1 MRLVVL
7 HRGILPPNA
16 ESIERLADTVY
27 ATEEELPLL
36 LPGADI
42 LLCWHSIT
50 TAVAA
55 AWPEDP
61 AQAPGWVHV
70 AAAGVDPFLFPS
82 LVADQNVVLTNSR
95 GVYDQAIAEYVL
107 GLILALAKDFPGTW
121 EHQRRREWRPRDSE
135 RIGGRTALVW
145 GTGPIGRAVARM
157 LRAVG
162 MRVAGAGRTAREGD
176 PDFGTVYEAATIRTA
191 LADADYV
198 VLAAPLTPATRCMV
212 DASVLAAMKTGAR
225 LLNIGR
231 GGLVDE
237 EALVRHLA
245 DGRLAGAALDVFA
258 QEPLPAASPLWDMP
272 GVIVSPHTA
281 GEVTGWRADL
291 ADLFLDNLRRR
302 GQGRPLR
309 NVVDKEKGYVREGTD
324 TAGTDTAGTDT
335 AGTDT
340 AGIATERAA
349 TERAATEAGAI
360 GANTAGSSSGGG
372 AAGPHAR

>member
-1 MRLVVL
+1 MADRLVVL
-7 HRGILPPNA
+7 HQGILPPNA
-16 ESIERLADTVY
+16 EDIERLADTVY

-42 LLCWHSIT
+42 VFCWHSIT
-50 TAVAA
+50 TAVAE
-55 AWPEDP
+55 AWPADP
-61 AQAPGWVHV
+61 ALAPGWVHV
-70 AAAGVDPFLFPS
+70 AAAGVDPLLFPA
-82 LVADQNVVLTNSR
+82 LVDNPEVTLTNSR
-95 GVYDQAIAEYVL
+95 GVYDGAIAEYVL
-107 GLILALAKDFPGTW
+107 GLMLALAKDFPGTW

-135 RIGGRTALVW
+135 RIGGRSALVW

-162 MRVAGAGRTAREGD
+162 MRVAGAGRTARADD
-176 PDFGTVYEAATIRTA
+176 PDFGTVHDSTSLAAA
-191 LADADYV
+191 LAEADYV

-212 DASVLAAMKTGAR
+212 DASVLAAMKPGAR
-225 LLNIGR
+225 LVNVGR
-231 GGLVDE
+231 GALVDE

-302 GQGRPLR
+302 SEGHTLL
-309 NVVDKEKGYVREGTD
+309 NVVDKDKGYVKDMGHVMD
-324 TAGTDTAGTDT
+324 TAPQLS
-335 AGTDT
+335 
-340 AGIATERAA
+340 R
-349 TERAATEAGAI
+349 
-360 GANTAGSSSGGG
+360 S
-372 AAGPHAR
+372 